1 MSPGSPRPG
10 RARPVRV
17 QLRRRLEDSLLAT
30 FFRGLVIVIPLYLA
44 SLLVLKAM
52 RTVAG
57 LVRPVTLVVPDS
69 VPLEKILS
77 VLLLAGIC
85 LAVGAI
91 VRTPAGLELHQRLE
105 RRLYDRIPGYGLIRS
120 LVQQLLGLSEENV
133 WKPALFESDE
143 GLIPAFIIEEFEDGR
158 FTVFIPSVPTPFAG
172 AVMILDASRVHILD
186 VPFTV
191 AMQSVARWGS
201 GSREMV
207 LAFERAGTRLR
218 PRPLEPLD

>member
-1 MSPGSPRPG
+1 MTPPPWRTAPCSISCGCEDVSPGSPRPG

-77 VLLLAGIC
+77 VLLLAADLPGGGRDR
-85 LAVGAI
+85 AHPGWPGVAPAPGA
-91 VRTPAGLELHQRLE
+91 T
-105 RRLYDRIPGYGLIRS
+105 
-120 LVQQLLGLSEENV
+120 
-133 WKPALFESDE
+133 AL
-143 GLIPAFIIEEFEDGR
+143 
-158 FTVFIPSVPTPFAG
+158 
-172 AVMILDASRVHILD
+172 
-186 VPFTV
+186 
-191 AMQSVARWGS
+191 
-201 GSREMV
+201 
-207 LAFERAGTRLR
+207 
-218 PRPLEPLD
+218 